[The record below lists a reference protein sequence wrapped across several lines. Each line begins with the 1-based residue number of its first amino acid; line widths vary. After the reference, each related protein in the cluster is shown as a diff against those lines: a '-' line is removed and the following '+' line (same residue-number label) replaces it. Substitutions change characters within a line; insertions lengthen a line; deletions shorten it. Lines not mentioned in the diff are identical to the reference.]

1 MFTPVCDPPQGR
13 MKMDLR
19 FPSGFEVLM
28 RAVEL
33 EVLSSLKTGVIA
45 LATLWDFALAVICG
59 MFVE

>member
-1 MFTPVCDPPQGR
+1 
-13 MKMDLR
+13 MDLR
-19 FPSGFEVLM
+19 FLSGFEALM
-28 RAVEL
+28 RAVDL

>member
-1 MFTPVCDPPQGR
+1 
-13 MKMDLR
+13 MDLR

-33 EVLSSLKTGVIA
+33 EVLSSLETGVIA
-45 LATLWDFALAVICG
+45 LATLWDFALAEICG